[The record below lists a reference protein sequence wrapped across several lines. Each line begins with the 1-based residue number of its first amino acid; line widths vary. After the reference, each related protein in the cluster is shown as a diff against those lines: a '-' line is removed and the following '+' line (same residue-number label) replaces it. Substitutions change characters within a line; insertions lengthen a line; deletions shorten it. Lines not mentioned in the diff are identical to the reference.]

1 MKKINPKIRALLQAN
16 SILFFECFEYSNWQK
31 NPLRQRNS
39 FGTDIWILKIDLL
52 FFPFSGWMDKSSL
65 VISFGSINTFAISM
79 PIIFTCQSTTFH
91 LRSSYNGIVGGDC
104 ISCSNIYSCLV
115 SHLLIFFFWQ
125 NKDRIFCSSELQC
138 QNLVH
143 CQVELS
149 YSSNLW
155 EKYEFYLT
163 RHQSEN

>member
-31 NPLRQRNS
+31 KPSRQHNF

-115 SHLLIFFFWQ
+115 SHLLIFFSDKIRTEFSVHL
-125 NKDRIFCSSELQC
+125 NYGFRI
-138 QNLVH
+138 
-143 CQVELS
+143 LS
-149 YSSNLW
+149 IVNRAFIFIKSMR
-155 EKYEFYLT
+155 KI
-163 RHQSEN
+163 